1 MSTAVKIA
9 LAAVLLLAA
18 AAWWLFLDAR
28 APRAAEGIYDL
39 AHYRALTDGDA
50 PLPQSVRMEIIG
62 TDTAPMYGVEAG
74 GGFGGFP
81 LVYAAFQIVSPA
93 QRIVIGGAL
102 DALTAAEIAQSND
115 AMFDDAAYARLLA
128 AIETAD
134 MTMTTHEHLDHVMA
148 ITRHPR
154 PGAIVDRLRL
164 TAPQI
169 DALPR
174 FAPEG
179 GLDPAFASLAPFTVD
194 GPTKIAPG
202 VVAIPTPGHTPGS
215 LCFYVRTA
223 DGREYLMI
231 GDIVWAMSNIDNLK
245 TRPRI
250 LQYLFFDPDE
260 DRKAVLAQ
268 VRALHDLA
276 KAHPDLVM
284 LPEHD
289 GAHLRALLAQGALH
303 QGFE

>member
-1 MSTAVKIA
+1 MNTAAKIS
-9 LAAVLLLAA
+9 LAAVSLLAA
-18 AAWWLFLDAR
+18 AFWWLFLEAR
-28 APRAAEGIYDL
+28 APRAAEGIYDIAL
-39 AHYRALTDGDA
+39 YRALTEGDSA
-50 PLPQSVRMEIIG
+50 LPLSVRMESIG
-62 TDTAPMYGVEAG
+62 SDSAPMYAVEAG
-74 GGFGGFP
+74 GGFGDFS
-81 LVYAAFQIVSPA
+81 LVYAAFQVVAPDW
-93 QRIVIGGAL
+93 RLVVGGAL
-102 DALTAAEIAQSND
+102 DALTAAEIAQS
-115 AMFDDAAYARLLA
+115 AGARFDAAAYERLLS

-134 MTMTTHEHLDHVMA
+134 MVMTTHEHLDHVMA

-154 PGAIVDRLRL
+154 PQAIINRLQL

-169 DALPR
+169 EALPR
-174 FAPEG
+174 FAPAG
-179 GLDPAFASLAPFTVD
+179 GLDAAFASLAPFALD
-194 GPTKIAPG
+194 GPTRIAPG

-215 LCFYVRTA
+215 LCFYVRAA

-268 VRALHDLA
+268 VRALHDVR
-276 KAHPDLVM
+276 KAHPDLIM

-289 GAHLRALLAQGALH
+289 GEHLRALLAQEALLE
-303 QGFE
+303 GFE